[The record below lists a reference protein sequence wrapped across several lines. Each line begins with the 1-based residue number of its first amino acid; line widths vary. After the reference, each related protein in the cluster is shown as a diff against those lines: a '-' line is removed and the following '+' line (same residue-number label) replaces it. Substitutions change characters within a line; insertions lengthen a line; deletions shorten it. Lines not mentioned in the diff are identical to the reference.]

1 MNRRKAIRNIFLFSG
16 AGAAAVGGFNFYRFY
31 RTPDLSSLEGHKRL
45 IEELS
50 EIIIPETDTPGAK
63 SAGVAP
69 VIITLVKDC
78 TNRKAQ
84 NRFLYGLDD
93 VEDYARSKYGK
104 SFVDCDKAAKIAI
117 TGHFEQRDRPW
128 AGIKGK
134 VSRRLIGDSF
144 FITLKKYTLL
154 GYGTSMK
161 GATMGM
167 AYDFIPGQYK
177 GIVPLRPGQKCWA
190 T

>member
-1 MNRRKAIRNIFLFSG
+1 MNRRKAIRNIFLLGG
-16 AGAAAVGGFNFYRFY
+16 AGAVAAGGFNFYLFY
-31 RTPDLSSLEGHKRL
+31 KKPDLTALDGYKKL
-45 IEELS
+45 IEELA

-69 VIITLVKDC
+69 VIITLIKDC

-84 NRFLYGLDD
+84 NRFMYGLED
-93 VEDYARSKYGK
+93 VEDYAKAKYGK
-104 SFVDCDKAAKIAI
+104 SFVDCDHAAKLAV
-117 TGHFEQRDRPW
+117 TGHFEERNRPW

-154 GYGTSMK
+154 SYGTSMK
-161 GATMGM
+161 GATIGM
-167 AYDFIPGQYK
+167 AYDYIPGQYN
-177 GIVPLRPGQKCWA
+177 GVMPLKPGQKCWA